1 MGEERKRIA
10 EPSWK
15 PLDRAT
21 VEALVGSPV

>member
-1 MGEERKRIA
+1 MDEGERRVA

-21 VEALVGSPV
+21 VEALVDGSV